1 MGIFQLPESSNNS
14 ISLRI
19 GLCRNLQT
27 YVLYSMILVCT
38 TTVTVRQL
46 VYKATAELGRV
57 VGNET
62 TSLLTQV
69 QQFFLNKCSLD

>member
-1 MGIFQLPESSNNS
+1 MGIFQLPESSNS
-14 ISLRI
+14 PISLRM

-27 YVLYSMILVCT
+27 CALYSIILVCT

-46 VYKATAELGRV
+46 VYKATAELGRG